1 VRSVAPR
8 RVPSRSCVSCRTVR
22 PKRDLLRV
30 VRSPAGEVAIDPSGR
45 AAGRGAYV
53 CRVAECIDNAITKG
67 ALSRALN
74 TPLPPD
80 LRETL
85 TDGLADHPNTT
96 IEGGARGQE

>member
-1 VRSVAPR
+1 M
-8 RVPSRSCVSCRTVR
+8 
-22 PKRDLLRV
+22 
-30 VRSPAGEVAIDPSGR
+30 VRSPSGQVGIDPTGR

-53 CRVAECIDNAITKG
+53 CRIAECIDNAITKS

-85 TDGLADHPNTT
+85 IDGLADQPNTT
-96 IEGGARGQE
+96 IEGGVRGKE